1 MKYLI
6 ISDLHGNW
14 DALRKVLREAESES
28 FDAVLMLGDVVGYG
42 AAPNRTIEL
51 LRDLEV
57 EVHSVRGNHDKVVC
71 GIDDGSGFNA
81 VAQYAAQWSKERL
94 TPENLS
100 YVQTLPQGPKEL
112 KDGTV
117 ICHGSPR
124 NEDEYL
130 LSNGDA
136 AGVFSSGGGQVTF
149 FGHTHIACVFLD
161 SVLDL
166 GVSSE
171 LLKGPE
177 GSLEIGSEVRYLIN
191 PGSVGQPRDRDPRAA
206 YMFYDSDEGLVR
218 WKRVEYP
225 VNKAQYRILK
235 AGLPR
240 VLADRLSLGA

>member
-14 DALRKVLREAESES
+14 DALRRVLREAESEP
-28 FDAVLMLGDVVGYG
+28 FDAVLMLGDLVGYG
-42 AAPNRTIEL
+42 AAPNRTIQL
-51 LRDLEV
+51 VRDLQV
-57 EVHSVRGNHDKVVC
+57 EVHSIRGNHDKVAC
-71 GIDDGSGFNA
+71 GVDDGSGFNA
-81 VAQYAAQWSKERL
+81 VAQYAAQWTKDRL
-94 TPENLS
+94 SPENLAYMRS
-100 YVQTLPQGPKEL
+100 LPEGPL
-112 KDGTV
+112 NMSDGTV

-136 AGVFSSGGGQVTF
+136 AGAFSAGGGQVTF
-149 FGHTHIACVFLD
+149 FGHTHIACTFSD

-166 GVSSE
+166 GVSSV
-171 LLKGPE
+171 LLKGAE
-177 GSLEIGSEVRYLIN
+177 GSFQIDSEVRYLIN

-206 YMFYDSDEGLVR
+206 YMFYDSDDGLVQWR
-218 WKRVEYP
+218 RVDYP
-225 VNKAQYRILK
+225 INKAQYRILK

>member
-14 DALRKVLREAESES
+14 DALRRVLREAEAES
-28 FDAVLMLGDVVGYG
+28 FEAVLMLGDVVGYG
-42 AAPNRTIEL
+42 AAPNRTIDL
-51 LRDLEV
+51 LRDLPV
-57 EVHSVRGNHDKVVC
+57 EVYSVRGNHDKVAC
-71 GIDDGSGFNA
+71 GVDDGSGFNA
-81 VAQYAAQWSKERL
+81 VAQFAAQWTKDRL
-94 TPENLS
+94 TPDNLE
-100 YVQTLPQGPKEL
+100 YMLTLPQGPL
-112 KDGTV
+112 QTPDGTV

-136 AGVFSSGGGQVTF
+136 AGAFSIGGGQVTF
-149 FGHTHIACVFLD
+149 FGHTHIACVFSD

-166 GVSSE
+166 GVSSV
-171 LLKGPE
+171 LLKGAE
-177 GSLEIGSEVRYLIN
+177 GSMEIEPEVRYLIN

-206 YMFYDSDEGLVR
+206 YMFYDSENGVVQWR
-218 WKRVEYP
+218 RVDYP
-225 VNKAQYRILK
+225 INKAQYRILK